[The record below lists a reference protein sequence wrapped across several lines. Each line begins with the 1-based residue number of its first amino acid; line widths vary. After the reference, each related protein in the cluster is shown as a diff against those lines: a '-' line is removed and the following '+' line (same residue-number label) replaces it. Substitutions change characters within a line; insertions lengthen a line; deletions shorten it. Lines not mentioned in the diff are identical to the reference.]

1 MPHPTIEKYRGWTDR
16 LRSIRGAL
24 ANPRDMQPEARASLE
39 AQRDHLVAVV
49 GIVEDALAE
58 AVKLDDEARVGA

>member
-1 MPHPTIEKYRGWTDR
+1 MPQAAIERYTNWVSR
-16 LRSIRGAL
+16 LRSINGNL
-24 ANPRDMQPEARASLE
+24 ANGRGMQDIARASLE

-49 GIVEDALAE
+49 GIVDRALAE